1 MRTFVTIYYM
11 LIFISYSRLWLLK
24 ICLTFCTF
32 RVLLNKSPVS
42 EFSHN
47 LCHLPLFQIAPALLP
62 ALHKPPDPAD
72 CKKLTAKKEDDK
84 AIGQAFDAL
93 LAKKDWSELKALSH
107 AAKSYHP
114 TEVVEGEIARLLADK
129 EKKQ

>member
-1 MRTFVTIYYM
+1 MSFTTVVQVFFFQCI
-11 LIFISYSRLWLLK
+11 I
-24 ICLTFCTF
+24 
-32 RVLLNKSPVS
+32 NKK
-42 EFSHN
+42 
-47 LCHLPLFQIAPALLP
+47 PALILP
-62 ALHKPPDPAD
+62 HDYDQYDYAIRGLEAGVA
-72 CKKLTAKKEDDK
+72 LTAKREDDK
-84 AIGQAFDAL
+84 AIGQAFEAL